1 MPVPVISD
9 AAPPR
14 VTSKAWVALWTVY
27 IIWGSTYLAIAIT
40 IETLPAS
47 ACAVSTRFILA
58 GAIMAVVV
66 LRRGGTMRITRREA
80 ASCLVIG
87 CLLPGAN
94 AILFIAERTV
104 PTGLASLLI
113 ASVPLW
119 LVLLQL
125 SRHERVPGW
134 ALVGVGVGF
143 AGVAVLARPSGGATS
158 TGIALCVL
166 SAVMWAV
173 GSVLSRRLP
182 MPADPF
188 TATSYEM
195 LAGGFIIL
203 PFGIATMGT
212 FAPSTAS
219 ILGWIYLVTIGSV
232 VGYTAYTWLLAHAPL
247 GTVSTYAYVNPV
259 VAIALGVAFRGEHLT
274 TQILIG
280 AAIVVAAVAVVVRQE
295 PACDGARGRG
305 SLARDDTL
313 DPSVRDHPDHGDRDE
328 ERNRDPRN
336 DKRTGEGNHVR
347 HHRGLAFPVVTDRLC
362 ELRVRFVQRQQRER
376 QERVGEPAAEGARGR
391 RRQPALVDAYLSEQA
406 VAIGVSEGQRVDGCW
421 PRASA
426 HRSGGRP
433 VSGGGG

>member
-1 MPVPVISD
+1 
-9 AAPPR
+9 

-27 IIWGSTYLAIAIT
+27 IIWGSTYLAIAVTVET
-40 IETLPAS
+40 IHPMF
-47 ACAVSTRFILA
+47 AVSTRFILA
-58 GAIMAVVV
+58 GTIMALVV
-66 LRRGGTMRITRREA
+66 RWRGGSMRVGWRELG
-80 ASCLVIG
+80 SCAVVGI
-87 CLLPGAN
+87 LLPGAN
-94 AILFIAERTV
+94 ALLFYAEEDV

-119 LVLLQL
+119 VVLLRL
-125 SRHERVPGW
+125 IGRERLGI
-134 ALVGVGVGF
+134 AAMAGVGVGF

-203 PFGIATMGT
+203 PFGIATMGA
-212 FAPSTAS
+212 FDPSTGS

-274 TQILIG
+274 GRILIG
-280 AAIVVAAVAVVVRQE
+280 AAIVVASVAVVVSRE
-295 PACDGARGRG
+295 PATATEPEEG
-305 SLARDDTL
+305 
-313 DPSVRDHPDHGDRDE
+313 VR
-328 ERNRDPRN
+328 
-336 DKRTGEGNHVR
+336 
-347 HHRGLAFPVVTDRLC
+347 
-362 ELRVRFVQRQQRER
+362 
-376 QERVGEPAAEGARGR
+376 
-391 RRQPALVDAYLSEQA
+391 
-406 VAIGVSEGQRVDGCW
+406 
-421 PRASA
+421 
-426 HRSGGRP
+426 
-433 VSGGGG
+433 